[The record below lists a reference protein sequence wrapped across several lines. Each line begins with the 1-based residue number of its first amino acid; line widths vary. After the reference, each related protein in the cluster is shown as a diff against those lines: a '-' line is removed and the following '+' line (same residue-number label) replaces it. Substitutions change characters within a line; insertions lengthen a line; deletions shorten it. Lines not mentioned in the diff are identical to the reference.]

1 MPTSVL
7 VLDPEPVFQNSV
19 ARKLRLHGMLV
30 LTRPGFDGLASLMES
45 FTFDAV
51 IIDTALLRDG
61 LEPLR
66 QIMASRPAVAI
77 VLTAAPE
84 DAALVRLARELGID
98 GCLAKPIHPDA
109 LLRAIETRV
118 AGGGALPDRPGRQ
131 A

>member
-7 VLDPEPVFQNSV
+7 VLDPEPVFQTSV

-30 LTRPGFDGLASLMES
+30 LTRPGFDGLASLLES
-45 FTFDAV
+45 FSIDAL

-66 QIMASRPAVAI
+66 WITESCPDAAI

-84 DAALVRLARELGID
+84 DSTLVRLARELGID
-98 GCLAKPIHPDA
+98 GCLTKPIHPDA

-118 AGGGALPDRPGRQ
+118 AGRGARQGRP